1 MVGPLLG
8 CSESVYLKIL
18 TCKRQNS
25 FVRFEYHMRLVWLTS
40 VATFYHLET
49 YSDLENKKWLT

>member
-18 TCKRQNS
+18 TYKREKS
-25 FVRFEYHMRLVWLTS
+25 FVRREYHMRLVWLTS

-49 YSDLENKKWLT
+49 HIDLEK